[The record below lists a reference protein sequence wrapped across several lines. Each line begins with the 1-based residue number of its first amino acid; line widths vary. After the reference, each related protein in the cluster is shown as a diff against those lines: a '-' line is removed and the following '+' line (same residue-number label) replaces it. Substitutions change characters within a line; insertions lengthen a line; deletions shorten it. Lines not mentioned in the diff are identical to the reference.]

1 MKFKQ
6 MKNDEVKEIFDEV
19 DVDLVIIW
27 KRLGLLLGWLE
38 EGKRPELNVCDA
50 CYDFDVITTPVE
62 FLAYIIER
70 VEGTREFF
78 QDWRKG
84 KKL

>member
-1 MKFKQ
+1 MRK
-6 MKNDEVKEIFDEV
+6 DEVKEIFDEV

-38 EGKRPELNVCDA
+38 EGKRPELDVCDP
-50 CYDFDVITTPVE
+50 CYDFDAITTPVE

-70 VEGTREFF
+70 IEGTRQLF
-78 QDWRKG
+78 QGWRRRER
-84 KKL
+84 LD